1 MALFSNKQEANLRS
15 CIRMIED
22 ALQSLG
28 HPPDESRSE
37 SADDM
42 PAWRVETNAGSH
54 VEVHLG
60 VEGEKNVLRV
70 RATVARVPEG
80 ADEAA
85 IYRKLLELNCGEVK
99 GVAFGLYGRDI
110 VLVAERATIDLDPS
124 ETEDMLRRTEGFCE
138 HYAEVLRRD
147 LVVTSR
153 V

>member
-15 CIRMIED
+15 CIRMIEE
-22 ALQSLG
+22 ALEALG
-28 HPPDESRSE
+28 HPPDDSRSE

-42 PAWRVETNAGSH
+42 PAWRVVTGGGSH

-70 RATVARVPEG
+70 TAIVAQVPEG
-80 ADEAA
+80 AHEGPLF
-85 IYRKLLELNCGEVK
+85 RKLLELNASEVK
-99 GVAFGLYGRDI
+99 GCAFGLHGRDI

-124 ETEDMLRRTEGFCE
+124 ETEDMLRRTEGFAE
-138 HYAEVLRRD
+138 HYGKLLLKD
-147 LVVTSR
+147 LVLTSR

>member
-1 MALFSNKQEANLRS
+1 MALFSNKQESNLRS

-22 ALQSLG
+22 ALHSLG

-42 PAWRVETNAGSH
+42 PAWRVETKGGSS

-70 RATVARVPEG
+70 TATVAHVPEG
-80 ADEAA
+80 ADEGPLC
-85 IYRKLLELNCGEVK
+85 RKLLELNASEVK
-99 GVAFGLYGRDI
+99 GVAFGLQGRDI
-110 VLVAERATIDLDPS
+110 VIVAERSTIDLDPS
-124 ETEDMLRRTEGFCE
+124 ETEDMLRRTEEAAE
-138 HYAEVLRRD
+138 HYGKLLVKD

-153 V
+153 A